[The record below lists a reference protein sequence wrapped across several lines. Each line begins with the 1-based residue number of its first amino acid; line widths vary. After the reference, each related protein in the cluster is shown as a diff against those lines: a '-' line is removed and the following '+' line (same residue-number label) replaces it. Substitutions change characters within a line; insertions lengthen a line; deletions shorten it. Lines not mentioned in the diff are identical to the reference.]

1 MAVTYGFYDSLNGDR
16 KYNALQMSRL
26 FEGIIS
32 DGVFATVGGGLV
44 VTAAGGTM
52 NISVATGRAWFNF
65 TWTLNDSALGLTVQ
79 ASEVA
84 LNRIDTVVV
93 EVNSDVGTRANS
105 IKIIKGTPGGSPVPP
120 TLSNTATLKQYGL
133 ANIAVN
139 AGVTQITQGNITNLV
154 GTAQTPFVT
163 GVIQTLTFSDL
174 LGRFESDFTNWLAD
188 LQDELD
194 ANQAGNLQ
202 GQINDLE
209 AHAASEW
216 MPVTEA
222 WSYNSALVINVPSDG
237 TLKYQKTLK
246 IRLKQ
251 GGAYKYFVARSVTA
265 TTITLIPSTDYT
277 LVNAAITD
285 IGISFA
291 NKPFGFPDKFN
302 YATTVTYDGG
312 STNPTS
318 LTVNAAYWRVL
329 GADFFITITGTLVVG
344 SGNRARTIFSIP
356 VIPSAISNLPAM
368 ENFASGSGLRQDAAC
383 YAYTDAKIYLER
395 TMNQN
400 GNCYINGSF
409 VFS

>member
-52 NISVATGRAWFNF
+52 NVSVATGRAWFNF

-93 EVNSDVGTRANS
+93 EVNTDVGVRANS

-154 GTAQTPFVT
+154 GTAQTPFIT

-174 LGRFESDFTNWLAD
+174 LGRFESDVQAWFDD

-194 ANQAGNLQ
+194 ANQAANLQ

-209 AHAASEW
+209 AHASTEWVEVSESW
-216 MPVTEA
+216 TYA
-222 WSYNSALVINVPSDG
+222 SALTITVPTDA
-237 TLKYQKTLK
+237 TTRYQKTMK

-251 GGAYKYFVARSVTA
+251 GGAYKYFVVRSLTSTVL
-265 TTITLIPSTDYT
+265 TLIASTDYT
-277 LVNAAITD
+277 LVNAAITNVA
-285 IGISFA
+285 ISFS
-291 NKPFGFPDKFN
+291 NKPLGWPDKFN
-302 YATTVTYDGG
+302 FATTVTFDGG

-318 LTVNAAYWRVL
+318 LTVNSAYWRVIGSDWFVTIV
-329 GADFFITITGTLVVG
+329 GALVLG
-344 SGNRARTIFSIP
+344 SGNRARSIFTIP
-356 VIPSAISNLPAM
+356 VTPTAISNLPAM
-368 ENFASGSGLRQDAAC
+368 ESFGAGSSLTQSAAC
-383 YAYTDAKIYLER
+383 YAFTDSKIYLER
-395 TMNQN
+395 VMGQN